1 MLSYNLINVH
11 PIAISWQEPGEMG
24 KGFTVAKP
32 KYETLWCDNA
42 CDGWVEPTTTGSQFV
57 SLSRAFWLTNS
68 EIWIMSS

>member
-42 CDGWVEPTTTGSQFV
+42 ACDDGLNPKPPLAV
-57 SLSRAFWLTNS
+57 SL
-68 EIWIMSS
+68 